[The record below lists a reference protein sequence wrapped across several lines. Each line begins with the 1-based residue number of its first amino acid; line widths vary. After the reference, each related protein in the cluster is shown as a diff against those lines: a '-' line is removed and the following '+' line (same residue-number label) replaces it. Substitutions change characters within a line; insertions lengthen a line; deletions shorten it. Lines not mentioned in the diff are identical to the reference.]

1 MQKVSIVTD
10 STADLKPEIISKYNI
25 TVVPLR
31 VFFGQEVFLDGV
43 DITPDQFFR
52 RQVQSKE
59 ISTTSQPTPV
69 EFVDAYRPLA
79 GAGNFIVSIH
89 ISSLMSGTV
98 QSARLAR
105 TMLEYPDLEV
115 VDSETASVV
124 LGLMVI
130 NAARAASEGCS
141 KDQILDMI
149 REMKK
154 NIEVY
159 FAVDT
164 LEYLQR
170 GGRIGKAQAFLG
182 TLLNVKPILT
192 INEGLVSPYEKVRGK
207 HKSQDRIIKIMQD
220 KFGERKL
227 QCFIVH
233 GDDPEGLGRLK
244 EKVLEKLNCAELFE
258 GRLGPVVGTHVG
270 PGIVGLVCLPLSE

>member
-10 STADLKPEIISKYNI
+10 STADLSPEIINKYGI

-31 VFFGQEVFLDGV
+31 VFFGQEIFLDGV
-43 DITPDQFFR
+43 EINPEQFFR
-52 RQVQSKE
+52 RQVEKKE
-59 ISTTSQPTPV
+59 VSTTSQPTPV
-69 EFVDAYRPLA
+69 EFVNAYRPMSEA
-79 GAGNFIVSIH
+79 GDFIISIH

-105 TMLEYPDLEV
+105 TMLNYSGLEI
-115 VDSETASVV
+115 VDSGVVSVV

-130 NAARAASEGCS
+130 NAARAAREGMG
-141 KDQILDMI
+141 KERILEMI
-149 REMKK
+149 QWMQN

-192 INEGLVSPYEKVRGK
+192 IKEGLVSPYEKVRGK
-207 HKSQDRIIKIMQD
+207 NKSLDRIIKIMQE

-227 QCFIVH
+227 QCYLVH
-233 GDDPEGLGRLK
+233 GDDPEGLARLK
-244 EKVLEKLNCAELFE
+244 EKVVASLNCAEIFE

-270 PGIVGLVCLPLSE
+270 PGVLGLVCLPLQ